1 MASAKRLAKRL
12 DRGAERIQPALIVL
26 GELRRAVEDGKPVHE
41 LLMHLDELTDLLLGV
56 EAAVG
61 VVTPARL
68 FE

>member
-1 MASAKRLAKRL
+1 VASARRLAKRL

-26 GELRRAVEDGKPVHE
+26 GELRRAVDDGKPVHV
-41 LLMHLDELTDLLLGV
+41 LLMHLDELTNLLLGV
-56 EAAVG
+56 EDAVG